1 MKRISLL
8 ICILF
13 FVSSCEIQYDGE
25 TKIAVTGKII
35 DENGIPLSGKDIQI
49 NVQGDGGLFSAN
61 SDLIS
66 FGESDINGNFTLI
79 FPTPQGEYNFS
90 ISISNLQKQTS
101 EFQNQ
106 EIIANKNNFENYK
119 LDLKNITLYK
129 KESITTLRLLINKT
143 STNKQLTSI
152 QIEGKLFNDLIFLN
166 PIGNNPN
173 NLQTYYNVI
182 KNQTVILKYTIIDYS
197 NNGATTVQSISI
209 PIANDA
215 VNYTIT
221 Y

>member
-1 MKRISLL
+1 MKQIVVL

-13 FVSSCEIQYDGE
+13 LVTSCEIQYDGE

-35 DENGIPLSGKDIQI
+35 DENGNPLSGKDIQI

-66 FGESDINGNFTLI
+66 LGESNLNGNFTLI

-90 ISISNLQKQTS
+90 ISINNLQKETS

-119 LDLKNITLYK
+119 LDLKNITLTK
-129 KESITTLRLLINKT
+129 KESITTLRLLLNKT
-143 STNKQLTSI
+143 SINKQLTSI
-152 QIEGKLFNDLIFLN
+152 QIEGKLFNDLIDLN

-173 NLQTYYNVI
+173 NLQTNYNVI
-182 KNQTVILKYTIIDYS
+182 KNQTIVLKYTIIDYS
-197 NNGATTVQSISI
+197 NAATPTINSISI

>member
-1 MKRISLL
+1 MKRTIMFVCLL
-8 ICILF
+8 FL
-13 FVSSCEIQYDGE
+13 VTSCEIQYDGE
-25 TKIAVTGKII
+25 TKIAVTGKLI
-35 DENGIPLSGKDIQI
+35 DQNGSPLSGKDIKI
-49 NVQGDGGLFSAN
+49 TVLSDGGLFSAN

-66 FGESDINGNFTLI
+66 FGESDQNGNFTLI

-90 ISISNLQKQTS
+90 ISINDRQKQTS

-106 EIIANKNNFENYK
+106 KIIANKNNFENYK
-119 LDLKNITLYK
+119 LDLKYITLYK
-129 KESITTLRLLINKT
+129 KESITTLKLLLNKT

-152 QIEGKLFNDLIFLN
+152 QIEGKLFNDLIDLN
-166 PIGNNPN
+166 PIGNKPN
-173 NLQTYYNVI
+173 NLQTYYNLI
-182 KNQTVILKYTIIDYS
+182 KNQTVILKYTVIDYS
-197 NNGATTVQSISI
+197 NNGAITVQSISI